1 MTGATLLLDIM
12 GTNSHAIRRA
22 RLVHP
27 DPQSMVVAGAGPIGL
42 GMLAM
47 AKIRFGQDFPVVVV
61 DLSPYRLQL
70 AETLGGLPVD
80 LNHRSLAQGMQDH
93 GLQEADLAM
102 DTSGKGAAR
111 QACMAVL
118 AKRGV
123 LVCIGHGEG
132 LSLTVSPDLIVGERA
147 VMGSE
152 YFCYDELAENLE
164 LPR

>member
-1 MTGATLLLDIM
+1 
-12 GTNSHAIRRA
+12 
-22 RLVHP
+22 
-27 DPQSMVVAGAGPIGL
+27 
-42 GMLAM
+42 
-47 AKIRFGQDFPVVVV
+47 
-61 DLSPYRLQL
+61 
-70 AETLGGLPVD
+70 
-80 LNHRSLAQGMQDH
+80 MQDH

-132 LSLTVSPDLIVGERA
+132 LSLTVSPDLIAGERA

-164 LPR
+164 LLRSHLPALQPIITHRFGVEDIQAAFELFFEGQTGKVIIEQ